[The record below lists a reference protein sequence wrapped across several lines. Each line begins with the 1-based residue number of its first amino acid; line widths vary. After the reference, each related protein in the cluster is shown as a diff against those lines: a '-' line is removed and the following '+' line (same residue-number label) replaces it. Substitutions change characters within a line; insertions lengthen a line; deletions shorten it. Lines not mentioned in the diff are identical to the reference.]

1 MGSFWLCIEPDHST
15 IGLLGKL
22 LFRHQPA
29 WAQRRKMIVLL
40 CSTLVGLFC
49 GGIVVVIILVTNKT
63 H

>member
-1 MGSFWLCIEPDHST
+1 MGSCWLSIEPDHST

-22 LFRHQPA
+22 FFRRQPS

-40 CSTLVGLFC
+40 CSILAGLFC
-49 GGIVVVIILVTNKT
+49 GGVVVVIILATKS